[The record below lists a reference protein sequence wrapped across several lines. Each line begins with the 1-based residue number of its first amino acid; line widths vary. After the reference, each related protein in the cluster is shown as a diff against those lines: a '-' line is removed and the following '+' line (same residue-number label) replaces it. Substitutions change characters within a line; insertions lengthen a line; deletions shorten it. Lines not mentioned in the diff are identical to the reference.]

1 MNGSCQFSI
10 FLFWLFAP
18 VVRIW
23 TLSQQLSV
31 NLFVYSTAPE
41 AITSRNDSLMDRKI
55 MAYLQAKY
63 ISFHTE
69 ITFRFLGKNFIHTN
83 HISFSLF
90 MRGTAFNCKITDLEK
105 CLDFHIGINLRLFS
119 LQKMYRAVSTF
130 FTKKINFEKEETADK
145 RQRPISEKREVKKK
159 K

>member
-31 NLFVYSTAPE
+31 NLFVYSTASE
-41 AITSRNDSLMDRKI
+41 GITSRNDSLMDRKI

-69 ITFRFLGKNFIHTN
+69 ITFRFLGKTFIHTN

-130 FTKKINFEKEETADK
+130 FIKKINFEKEETADK

>member
-1 MNGSCQFSI
+1 MDGSCQFFYF

-105 CLDFHIGINLRLFS
+105 CLDFHIGINSRLFS
-119 LQKMYRAVSTF
+119 FHGSKKEKMKTHFILDRSF
-130 FTKKINFEKEETADK
+130 LL
-145 RQRPISEKREVKKK
+145 
-159 K
+159 

>member
-69 ITFRFLGKNFIHTN
+69 ITFRFLGKTFIHTN